1 MDAKEFTR
9 FRIDTAAK
17 VLAGLM
23 ANPAYSGN
31 SYEHIVNTAVILTDK
46 LIKALEI

>member
-1 MDAKEFTR
+1 MDAKEFR
-9 FRIDTAAK
+9 KFRIDTAAK

-31 SYEHIVNTAVILTDK
+31 SSDYIVNTAVVLTDK
-46 LIKALEI
+46 LIQALDI

>member
-1 MDAKEFTR
+1 MDAKEFTK

-31 SYEHIVNTAVILTDK
+31 SEDYIVKTAVVLTDK
-46 LIKALEI
+46 LIQALEI

>member
-1 MDAKEFTR
+1 MDAREFIK

-23 ANPAYSGN
+23 ANPVYSGN
-31 SYEHIVNTAVILTDK
+31 SGDYIVKTAVVLTDK
-46 LIKALEI
+46 LIQALEI

>member
-1 MDAKEFTR
+1 MDAKEFTK

-23 ANPAYSGN
+23 ARG
-31 SYEHIVNTAVILTDK
+31 D
-46 LIKALEI
+46 EIPQVRLMK